1 MHIRKR
7 RLTPQGR
14 WRMVGPSA
22 IDPSPVGGPPS
33 STGDTTEVQTMR
45 HLRALAA
52 TALAVMI
59 ATPVAAGSPS
69 TVYVALGDSLAWG
82 DGASDP
88 ASTSYTALL
97 SDYFAAEPHGGAK
110 QYLNLAVRGET
121 TSSYLL
127 AGQAAAA
134 IAAISDPT
142 TDTRTVTLSLGGNDL
157 LDLLNEP
164 TDPCVVNPVSATCQ
178 GLVASAMSTVAANY
192 PAIMA
197 SLSTALGDDPGTE
210 KVFVLTLYNPF
221 GGTGSSFEGVVD
233 VGLLGADLT
242 IDCAANLSNP
252 MLVGL
257 NDLVA
262 CISAA
267 FGAIVIDGYTVVGDN
282 ALALTHIGDPGFNI
296 HPNDDG
302 YAAIA
307 KAHRGADRGR

>member
-1 MHIRKR
+1 
-7 RLTPQGR
+7 
-14 WRMVGPSA
+14 MVTSSA
-22 IDPSPVGGPPS
+22 VDPSPAGDPLR
-33 STGDTTEVQTMR
+33 STADTAEVRTMR
-45 HLRALAA
+45 HLSALAA
-52 TALAVMI
+52 PVLAIMI

-97 SDYFAAEPHGGAK
+97 SDYFPGEPHGGAK

-121 TSSYLL
+121 TTSYL
-127 AGQAAAA
+127 AGGQAAAA

-142 TDTRTVTLSLGGNDL
+142 TDTRIVTLSLGGNDL

-164 TDPCVVNPVSATCQ
+164 TDPCVVNPASATCQ
-178 GLVASAMSTVAANY
+178 GLVASAMGTVAANY

-197 SLSTALGDDPGTE
+197 SLGDALLGDPGAE

-221 GGTGSSFEGVVD
+221 GGTSSGFEGVVD

-242 IDCAANLSNP
+242 IDCTALSNP
-252 MLVGL
+252 MNIGL

-262 CISAA
+262 CISGAL
-267 FGAIVIDGYTVVGDN
+267 GAIVIDGYTVVGDN

>member
-1 MHIRKR
+1 
-7 RLTPQGR
+7 
-14 WRMVGPSA
+14 MVTPSA
-22 IDPSPVGGPPS
+22 VDPSPAGDPPR
-33 STGDTTEVQTMR
+33 STADTAEVHTMR
-45 HLRALAA
+45 HLSALAA
-52 TALAVMI
+52 TALVIMI

-88 ASTSYTALL
+88 ASTSYAALL
-97 SDYFAAEPHGGAK
+97 SDYFAGEPHGGAK

-121 TSSYLL
+121 TSTYL
-127 AGQAAAA
+127 AGGQAAAA
-134 IAAISDPT
+134 IAAISDMA
-142 TDTRTVTLSLGGNDL
+142 TDTRIVTLSLGGNDL

-164 TDPCVVNPVSATCQ
+164 TDPCVVDPASATCQ
-178 GLVASAMSTVAANY
+178 GLVAFAMGTVAVNY
-192 PAIMA
+192 LAIMA
-197 SLSTALGDDPGTE
+197 SLSSALLADPGTE

-221 GGTGSSFEGVVD
+221 GGTGSGFEGVVD

-242 IDCAANLSNP
+242 IDCAANQSNP
-252 MLVGL
+252 MLIGL

-262 CISAA
+262 CISGA

-307 KAHRGADRGR
+307 KAHRRAERGR